1 MSRSLFLLLA
11 GIYSSLLAVV
21 MVFATNAALN
31 SYGVPTVDV
40 THISVM
46 QFLGVATGAFGLLSL
61 LNRNV
66 PNSFSFR
73 TILLA
78 QGYVSLAGVLLGI
91 YHVYVLHVPFSA
103 FFVGDSLFR
112 LALGL
117 GFMYFYNHESRQA
130 QAGSIL
136 A

>member
-1 MSRSLFLLLA
+1 MTRSLFLLLA
-11 GIYSSLLAVV
+11 GIYSAVLAVA
-21 MVFATNAALN
+21 MVFFTEASLKN
-31 SYGVPTVDV
+31 YGVPTVDV

-66 PNSFSFR
+66 PNSFSLR
-73 TILLA
+73 TILMA
-78 QGYVSLAGVLLGI
+78 QGYVSLARVLLGI
-91 YHVYVLHVPFSA
+91 YHVYVFHVPFSA
-103 FFVGDSLFR
+103 FFVGDTLFR

-117 GFMYFYNHESRQA
+117 GFVYFYNRESRQA
-130 QAGSIL
+130 QAGAVL

>member
-1 MSRSLFLLLA
+1 MTRSLFLLVA
-11 GIYSSLLAVV
+11 GIYSAVLAVV
-21 MVFATNAALN
+21 MVFFTEASLKN
-31 SYGVPTVDV
+31 YGVPTVDV

-46 QFLGVATGAFGLLSL
+46 QFLGVAIGAFGLLPL
-61 LNRNV
+61 LNRNA
-66 PNSFSFR
+66 PNSFSLR
-73 TILLA
+73 TILMA
-78 QGYVSLAGVLLGI
+78 QAYVWLAGVVLCL

-117 GFMYFYNHESRQA
+117 GFLYFYNCETRQTGA
-130 QAGSIL
+130 VL

>member
-1 MSRSLFLLLA
+1 MTRSLFLLLA
-11 GIYSSLLAVV
+11 GIYSAVLAVV
-21 MVFATNAALN
+21 MVFFTEASLN
-31 SYGVPTVDV
+31 NYGVVTVDV

-46 QFLGVATGAFGLLSL
+46 QFLGVATGAFGLLPL
-61 LNRNV
+61 LNRNA
-66 PNSFSFR
+66 PNSFSLR

-78 QGYVSLAGVLLGI
+78 QGYVLLAGVLLGI

-103 FFVGDSLFR
+103 FFVGDTLFR

-117 GFMYFYNHESRQA
+117 GFMYFYSLESRQA
-130 QAGSIL
+130 GSGAVL

>member
-1 MSRSLFLLLA
+1 MTRSLFLLLS

-21 MVFATNAALN
+21 MVFATKAALN
-31 SYGVPTVDV
+31 NYGVPTVDV

-61 LNRNV
+61 LNRRA
-66 PNSFSFR
+66 PNSFSLR

-78 QGYVSLAGVLLGI
+78 QGYVSLAGVMLGI

-103 FFVGDSLFR
+103 FFVGDTLFR

-117 GFMYFYNHESRQA
+117 GFVYFYKRESRQA
-130 QAGSIL
+130 QAGTVL